1 MGVQKPITHSFQLPD
16 GREVILET
24 GKLAAQ
30 AHGSAMVRLGD
41 TMLLATVVSN
51 KEAKENAPFFPLSV
65 DYQEKFASVG
75 RIPGNFFRRESKLND
90 YEVLISR
97 LVDRA
102 IRPLFPDGYMNDTQV
117 IINLISADKDAM
129 PDALAALAAST
140 ALAVSD
146 IPWAGPISEV
156 RVARINGEFVVNP
169 GREAVKEADLD
180 VIIAA
185 TIADIMMVEGEA
197 DECSELDLIEAIRIG
212 HEAIKVQCQAQL
224 DLAAKVGTKATQK
237 REIVAADEDEE
248 LKKIIDDFGRQ
259 RVYDISDGAL
269 DKSVRLEMYQAIKLE
284 LIEKLT
290 AERGEEYIAE
300 KSVMLHKYY
309 EKLKKD
315 VVRNFVITSGKRID
329 GRRTDEVRPIWIEVD
344 YLPSTHGSAVFTRGE
359 TQSLTS
365 LTLGTKNDE
374 VLLDNALDYRYDKFI
389 LHYNFPPFSTG
400 EVKMMRGPGRREVG
414 HANLAAR
421 SIRKVF
427 PEAQPYTLRI
437 VSDILESNGSSSMA
451 TVCAASM
458 ALMDG
463 GIQIKKPVSGIA
475 MGLISEGGKSAILT
489 DILGDEDALGDMDF
503 KLTGT
508 RDGIVGCQMDIK
520 VDGLSYELLTQ
531 ALMQAREGRL
541 HILDKMEE
549 VLSVPREDLK
559 PHAPRILEIIIE
571 KSQIGA
577 VIGPG
582 GKVIQDIQATTG
594 TVINIEEAGD
604 KGIVNIASSNKEA
617 LEAAKARI
625 ESITHTPEVGNIY
638 EAVVRTIM
646 PYGVFVDFMGNKSG
660 LLHVSEISHT
670 RIDNVEDVFKEGDTV
685 KVQVVEIDQR
695 TGKMR
700 MSRKSIMPKPERK
713 KNENGEYEDGYGEE
727 GPPENT
733 ERSSFDDR
741 DRGPRRDDRGP
752 RRDDRGPRR
761 DDRGPRRDGGG
772 GGGSRNGGGG
782 GGDRGPRR

>member
-1 MGVQKPITHSFQLPD
+1 MGAQIPITQTFQLPD
-16 GREVILET
+16 GREVIMET

-30 AHGSAMVRLGD
+30 AHGSAMIRLGD
-41 TMLLATVVSN
+41 TMILATVVSN
-51 KEAKENAPFFPLSV
+51 KEAKEGQPFFPLSV

-75 RIPGNFFRRESKLND
+75 RIPGNFFRREAKLSD

-102 IRPLFPDGYMNDTQV
+102 VRPLFPEGYMNETQI
-117 IINLISADKDAM
+117 IINLISAEKDTL
-129 PDALAALAAST
+129 PDALVALAAST
-140 ALAVSD
+140 ALTVSD

-156 RVARINGEFVVNP
+156 RVARINGEFVINP
-169 GREAVKEADLD
+169 GREELKTADID
-180 VIIAA
+180 IIVAA

-197 DECSELDLIEAIRIG
+197 NECSERDLVEAIRVG

-224 DLAAKVGTKATQK
+224 DLAQKVGPKATQK
-237 REIVAADEDEE
+237 RQIEVKEDDDE
-248 LKKIIDDFGRQ
+248 LKQIVDQFGRQ
-259 RVYDISDGAL
+259 RIFDIAKAAME
-269 DKSVRLEMYQAIKLE
+269 KSVRREQFE
-284 LIEKLT
+284 LIKTELVEKLT
-290 AERGEEYIAE
+290 TERGEEYIEE
-300 KSVMLHKYY
+300 KAALIDQYY

-315 VVRNFVITSGKRID
+315 VVRNFVITEGVRID
-329 GRRTDEVRPIWIEVD
+329 GRKTDEVRPIWIEID

-389 LHYNFPPFSTG
+389 LHYNFPPYSTG
-400 EVKMMRGPGRREVG
+400 EVKPMRGPGRREVG

-421 SIRKVF
+421 SLKKVL
-427 PEAQPYTLRI
+427 PEVQPYTLRI

-451 TVCAASM
+451 TVCAGSLAF
-458 ALMDG
+458 MDG
-463 GIQIKKPVSGIA
+463 GIQIKAPVSGIA
-475 MGLISEGGKSAILT
+475 MGLISEGGRSAILT

-503 KLTGT
+503 KVTGT
-508 RDGIVGCQMDIK
+508 RNGIVGCQMDIK
-520 VDGLSYELLTQ
+520 IDGLSFELLEQ
-531 ALMQAREGRL
+531 ALLQAKEGRL

-549 VLSVPREDLK
+549 VIAAPRPDLK
-559 PHAPRILEIIIE
+559 PHAPRILEMIIE

-594 TVINIEEAGD
+594 TVINIEESGD
-604 KGIVNIASSNKEA
+604 KGIVNIASTNREG
-617 LEAAKARI
+617 LEAAKNRI
-625 ESITHTPEVGNIY
+625 EGITHVPEVGNVY
-638 EAVVRTIM
+638 DAVVRTIM
-646 PYGVFVDFMGNKSG
+646 PYGVFVDFMNKSG

-670 RIDNVEDVFKEGDTV
+670 RIDNVEEVFKEGDIV
-685 KVQVVEIDQR
+685 KVKLVEIDQR

-700 MSRKSIMPKPERK
+700 MSRKALLPKPERK
-713 KNENGEYEDGYGEE
+713 KNENGEYLDGYGES
-727 GPPENT
+727 GPPEPE
-733 ERSSFDDR
+733 ERSFRDDR
-741 DRGPRRDDRGP
+741 GDRGP

-772 GGGSRNGGGG
+772 GRSG

>member
-1 MGVQKPITHSFQLPD
+1 MGAQIPITQKFNLPD
-16 GREVILET
+16 GREVIMET

-30 AHGSAMVRLGD
+30 AHGSAMIRLGD

-51 KEAKENAPFFPLSV
+51 KEAKPNQPWFPLSV
-65 DYQEKFASVG
+65 DYQEKFAAVG
-75 RIPGNFFRRESKLND
+75 RIPGNFFRRESKLSD

-102 IRPLFPDGYMNDTQV
+102 VRPLFPDGYMNETQ
-117 IINLISADKDAM
+117 IMINLISADADAM

-140 ALAVSD
+140 ALSVSD

-169 GREAVKEADLD
+169 GREAVKTADID
-180 VIIAA
+180 IIIAA

-197 DECSELDLIEAIRIG
+197 NECSEHELVEAIRIG

-224 DLAAKVGTKATQK
+224 DLAKKVGEKATQK
-237 REIVAADEDEE
+237 RELDVRVEDED
-248 LKKIIDDFGRQ
+248 LKKEIDTFSRQ
-259 RVYDISDGAL
+259 RILDIARGAQEKNTRKENF
-269 DKSVRLEMYQAIKLE
+269 DSIKTE
-284 LIEKLT
+284 LVEKLK
-290 AERGEEYIAE
+290 EKGEEYMTE
-300 KSVMLHKYY
+300 KSVLIDYY
-309 EKLKKD
+309 YDKLKKE
-315 VVRNFVITSGKRID
+315 VVRHFVVDEGKRID
-329 GRRTDEVRPIWIEVD
+329 GRKMDEIRPIWIEVD

-374 VLLDNALDYRYDKFI
+374 VLLDNALDFRHDKFI
-389 LHYNFPPFSTG
+389 LHYNFPPYSTG
-400 EVKMMRGPGRREVG
+400 EVKPNRGPGRREVG

-421 SIRKVF
+421 SLRKVF
-427 PEAQPYTLRI
+427 PAVQPYTLRI

-451 TVCAASM
+451 TVCAGSL

-463 GIQIKKPVSGIA
+463 GIKIKSAVAGIA
-475 MGLISEGGKSAILT
+475 MGLVSEKGKNAILS
-489 DILGDEDALGDMDF
+489 DILGDEDAIGDMDF
-503 KLTGT
+503 KITGT

-520 VDGLSYELLTQ
+520 VDGLSYDLLEK
-531 ALMQAREGRL
+531 ALLQARAGRL
-541 HILDKMEE
+541 HILSKMDE
-549 VLSVPREDLK
+549 VIAEPREDLK

-594 TVINIEEAGD
+594 TIINIEEVGD
-604 KGIVNIASSNKEA
+604 KGIVNIASSNKES
-617 LEAAKARI
+617 LELARQRI
-625 ESITHTPEVGNIY
+625 ISITYTPEVGDVY

-646 PYGVFVDFMGNKSG
+646 PYGVFVDFMGKSG
-660 LLHVSEISHT
+660 LLHVSEISHS
-670 RIDNVEDVFKEGDTV
+670 RIDNVEEVFKEGDMV
-685 KVQVVEIDQR
+685 KVQLVEIDSR

-700 MSRKSIMPKPERK
+700 MSRKSLLPKPERK
-713 KNENGEYEDGYGEE
+713 KNENGEYEDGFGEE
-727 GPPENT
+727 GPPERER
-733 ERSSFDDR
+733 ERSSFGD

-761 DDRGPRRDGGG
+761 DDRGPRRDDRGGG
-772 GGGSRNGGGG
+772 GGNRG